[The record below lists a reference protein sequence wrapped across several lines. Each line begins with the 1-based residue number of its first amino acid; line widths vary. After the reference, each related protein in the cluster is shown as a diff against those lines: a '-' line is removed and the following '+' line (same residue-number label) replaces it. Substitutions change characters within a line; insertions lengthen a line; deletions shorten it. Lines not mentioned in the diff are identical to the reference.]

1 MPSTSATSHFFQI
14 YSEISSVG
22 KESTCYA
29 EDPGS
34 IPGSGRSPGE
44 GIDYLL
50 QYSDLENSMGCIVHR
65 VTKSQTRLSAF
76 HFSLS

>member
-1 MPSTSATSHFFQI
+1 MEYYIFFIFMPSTSATSHLFQI

-65 VTKSQTRLSAF
+65 VTESQT
-76 HFSLS
+76 